1 MAGVETEEVGGR
13 ARRGL
18 GAALHGA
25 GVAVV
30 LLALL
35 AVIGLGL
42 VARPLLAVGVALAV
56 GALGALVARGPRA
69 RRLWS
74 AGGFAA
80 FGLFVVGLVAL
91 GVGG

>member
-1 MAGVETEEVGGR
+1 MTAQEVGGR

-18 GAALHGA
+18 VSALHGA

-30 LLALL
+30 VLAVL

-42 VARPLLAVGVALAV
+42 VVRPLLAGGVAL
-56 GALGALVARGPRA
+56 GLGLLGALVAREPRA
-69 RRLWS
+69 RRLRS

-80 FGLFVVGLVAL
+80 FGLFVVGLLAL
-91 GVGG
+91 GVGA